1 MKKILIAVVAVVL
14 VALAAPAFAAA
25 TNPFM
30 DVPAN
35 HWAYDAV
42 SQLASRGV
50 ISGYP
55 DGSYKGAQPSTRY
68 EMASVVARAL
78 AKIDLEKASKQ
89 DVELLKKLIVE
100 FKDELDALGVKV
112 ADLDER
118 VAVLETDI
126 GGWSLAGELRFDA
139 RFFGDN
145 EKTGFYSD
153 PGEYRNFGA
162 NQFNLNRYRIFI
174 NKRVDENTNFVA
186 RLGSPGDDS
195 GGHPA
200 MRWEQYYVTTKL
212 PYDITF
218 RVGRANF
225 DYEGDLGF
233 YKDED
238 AWVGDWDLNQLRF
251 TKNWGLVDFD
261 LLLGRTNDDGW
272 VDGVTPVATPANPA
286 GLDNLEQ
293 FLIAANININFN
305 EKLRAGL
312 LGYWH
317 LTDNEVPDYYGLGVG
332 SDTDLSTYG
341 AYLGF
346 RFIPTV
352 ELKCLYYW
360 QSQGQTLAEGAS
372 SALSG
377 TPNYYDSATAW
388 KAILDVDQEALKF
401 TSLWLEYGKIDN
413 NFVRFAGNIGSSTG
427 PSFGTN
433 PYAWGGAEILLNKPW
448 NINTTTV
455 WLIRAEQQWN
465 DKWSTL
471 LRYAHAD
478 FDTNGIDDANNWSV
492 GVGYQYTPAIKFELL
507 YDNIDYG
514 NINGANASPAG
525 YVDDDHL
532 IQFRTHITF

>member
-42 SQLASRGV
+42 SQLAARGV

-145 EKTGFYSD
+145 ENTGFYTD
-153 PGEYRNFGA
+153 PGEYHNTGA
-162 NQFNLNRYRIFI
+162 NQFNLNRYRIYI
-174 NKRVDENTNFVA
+174 RKRIDENTNFTA
-186 RLGSPGDDS
+186 RLGHFANDTDGGYPG
-195 GGHPA
+195 
-200 MRWEQYYVTTKL
+200 MRWEHYYVTTKL

-218 RVGRANF
+218 RVGHANL
-225 DYEGDLGF
+225 DYEDDLGL
-233 YKDED
+233 YQDED
-238 AWVGDWDLNQLRF
+238 AWVGDWDFNQLRF

-261 LLLGRTNDDGW
+261 LVLGRSNDDGW
-272 VDGVTPVATPANPA
+272 PADGSAP
-286 GLDNLEQ
+286 GLVNLEQ
-293 FLIAANININFN
+293 FLIAANINLNFN

-317 LTDNEVPDYYGLGVG
+317 LTDDELADYYALGVD
-332 SDTDLSTYG
+332 SDTDLATYG

-352 ELKCLYYW
+352 EVKGIYYW

-372 SALSG
+372 GAFAG
-377 TPNYYDSATAW
+377 TVGYDDSAKAW
-388 KAILDVDQEALKF
+388 KAIVDVDREALKF
-401 TSLWLEYGKIDN
+401 TSLWLEYGQIDN
-413 NFVRFAGNIGSSTG
+413 NFIRFT
-427 PSFGTN
+427 GTN
-433 PYAWGGAEILLNKPW
+433 PYAWGGAEILANKPW
-448 NINTTTV
+448 NLGTTTV
-455 WLIRAEQQWN
+455 WLIRANQQWN
-465 DKWSTL
+465 DKWDTF
-471 LRYAHAD
+471 LRYAQAD
-478 FDTNGIDDANNWSV
+478 FDTLNLDNANNWTL

-514 NINGANASPAG
+514 NSNGNLGG
-525 YVDDDHL
+525 YIDDDHL